1 MSRSAGAATS
11 PTPDCRRRP
20 VNARYDLLGQ
30 VARAHTAL
38 YVLTAHTQD
47 DQAETLLMRLVRG
60 SGLVGLKAMERDT
73 ARGAVTIARPL
84 LGIPKA
90 RLIATLEL
98 ANIPFADDPTN
109 RDVAYTRPRLRA
121 LLPALAAEGL
131 TAESLSRLASR
142 LQRADAALAEA
153 AGIALQ
159 ATRLTDQTGFDALR
173 LAALPAEIR
182 LRLLQTAIA
191 DAGDEGQADL
201 GQIEALLTALDAA
214 PRPAKNGVRL
224 RRTLAGALITLTATR
239 LLIAPAP
246 PRRSSRK
253 PPTP

>member
-1 MSRSAGAATS
+1 M
-11 PTPDCRRRP
+11 
-20 VNARYDLLGQ
+20 
-30 VARAHTAL
+30 
-38 YVLTAHTQD
+38 
-47 DQAETLLMRLVRG
+47 
-60 SGLVGLKAMERDT
+60 
-73 ARGAVTIARPL
+73 
-84 LGIPKA
+84 
-90 RLIATLEL
+90 
-98 ANIPFADDPTN
+98 
-109 RDVAYTRPRLRA
+109 AYTRPRLRA

-182 LRLLQTAIA
+182 LRLLQTVIA

-214 PRPAKNGVRL
+214 PPPAKNGVRL
-224 RRTLAGALITLTATR
+224 RRTLAGSLITLTATR

-253 PPTP
+253 PPTT